1 MVARV
6 LKNRKF
12 QLAFGVLVVL
22 ALLGWHYQSR
32 LIGVAAR
39 WQLARIAAEEE
50 QNGNL
55 TRRRQTIADIHR
67 QLLIAPPSD
76 ALVPEL
82 YDLVTLLSERVA
94 TGEINLNWAAYVYT
108 SHLRDVVGERPN
120 GVPRLEMAALE
131 DYVQAQVEFFYLR
144 KRPDVDGHRFRDFV
158 DDGESFTVEE
168 IEEARRQGRDLTME
182 SSP

>member
-1 MVARV
+1 MIRRI

-12 QLAFGVLVVL
+12 QLATAALVVL
-22 ALLGWHYQSR
+22 AVFGWHYQSR
-32 LIGVAAR
+32 LIGGVAR

-50 QNGNL
+50 RTSALAQ
-55 TRRRQTIADIHR
+55 RRETITGIHR

-108 SHLRDVVGERPN
+108 SHLRDVVGERPD
-120 GVPRLEMAALE
+120 GVPRLGMAALE
-131 DYVQAQVEFFYLR
+131 DQVQQQVEFFYLR
-144 KRPDVDGHRFRDFV
+144 QRPDVDGYRFRDFV
-158 DDGESFTVEE
+158 DEGESFTVEE

-182 SSP
+182 